1 MIDHLPNRSTAFQ
14 AEYIFQPDTL
24 GSASFIAKR
33 NTLSAATLAFLI
45 NSLSSSIK
53 PFFHLYCLIDLYNR
67 SCTIAALAT
76 SNGAITFHSNLGVDA
91 KSVINPVG
99 TVIVSVLFVSLTTA
113 TPTSF
118 NALTSFA

>member
-45 NSLSSSIK
+45 NSLSS
-53 PFFHLYCLIDLYNR
+53 PGAVLATFHLYCLIDLYNK
-67 SCTIAALAT
+67 SCTIAARAT
-76 SNGAITFHSNLGVDA
+76 SNGAINAHSILGVDA
-91 KSVINPVG
+91 KS
-99 TVIVSVLFVSLTTA
+99 L
-113 TPTSF
+113 
-118 NALTSFA
+118 